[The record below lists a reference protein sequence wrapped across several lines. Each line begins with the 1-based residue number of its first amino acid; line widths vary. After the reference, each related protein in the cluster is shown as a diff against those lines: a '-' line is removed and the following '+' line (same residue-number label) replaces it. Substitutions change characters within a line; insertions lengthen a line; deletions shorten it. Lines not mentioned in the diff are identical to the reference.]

1 MFMYIRAALI
11 TLAAI
16 AGSYYIHSHPHDLLP
31 VAQASDTGGFEIF
44 FSILGTIYAVM
55 SGFVMLVV
63 LDNYTKIKD
72 HLAEEVNSLQDLRD
86 FLLYVDNQEEAVQ
99 NVKDKLKIY
108 VDSLVNKEWTSMMK
122 REKVHVDTSD
132 EIYTLMSSI
141 HKLNISN
148 ESDQVALAKLIDVVG
163 RVTTLRTER
172 LTACSEALPRSLLHV
187 MLLLSWAVIIVF
199 MLVPVGSFSMI
210 VALNGFVAFVVTM
223 IYGMIQDLNNPFKGS
238 WRLKA
243 DLFVDLQK
251 NLHRGDDGKI

>member
-1 MFMYIRAALI
+1 MFIYIRAALI
-11 TLAAI
+11 TAAAI
-16 AGSYYIHSHPHDLLP
+16 GGSYYVHSNPHDFLP
-31 VAQASDTGGFEIF
+31 IAAGGDTGGFEIF

-86 FLLYVDNQEEAVQ
+86 FLLYVDNQEENVQ
-99 NVKDKLKIY
+99 NVKDKLKVY
-108 VDSLVNKEWTSMMK
+108 VDSLVGTEWSSMMK
-122 REKVHVDTSD
+122 KKKVHVDTSD
-132 EIYTLMSSI
+132 EIYSLMDSI
-141 HKLNISN
+141 HKLEISN
-148 ESDQVALAKLIDVVG
+148 DSDQVALGKLIEVVG

-199 MLVPVGSFSMI
+199 MLVPVGNFFMI

-238 WRLKA
+238 WRLKP

-251 NLHRGDDGKI
+251 NLHRGDGGKV